1 MTRTTTR
8 LSFLSAALTLAL
20 SCSSSGPTAGGGS
33 DLPNGALAVVMGT
46 VSHSDMSPASGASL
60 SLCAVTVTPSGDSL
74 IQERTALT
82 SSSGAFVLDSLA
94 AGRYALVA
102 ELPGPGLAAI
112 NQFVE
117 VGDSKDTVLIDRLVL
132 APAVD
137 LLGSLVLPPGCY
149 YSKVVVSVPGLG
161 RRSRVDANHLY
172 VVPRVPQG
180 VYDIAITYDS
190 VVNYLRVRVDARGD
204 TGAVQLRTV
213 HFAVMNVMGDSAH
226 EFHGSTMRY
235 SYAVTPH
242 SYPQGQEPP
251 WYALVDLSKVTY
263 YRWQGSDT
271 VAWAPD
277 TQGTPAAYDTL
288 LAGMIHRDADGN
300 VLLET
305 VGGPEVVLS
314 GVPPDVVPSE
324 PTYVTVAVRVRND
337 GYGLIYEVVDIYPPL
352 LNR

>member
-1 MTRTTTR
+1 MTRTITY
-8 LSFLSAALTLAL
+8 LSALLAALAL
-20 SCSSSGPTAGGGS
+20 ACSSSDPTAGGGS
-33 DLPNGALAVVMGT
+33 DLPNGTLAVVMGT
-46 VSHSDMSPASGASL
+46 VSRSDAIPASGAAL
-60 SLCAVTVTPSGDSL
+60 SLRAITVTPSGDSL
-74 IQERTALT
+74 LDERATLA
-82 SSSGAFVLDSLA
+82 SSDGGFALDSIA

-102 ELPGPGLAAI
+102 ELPDLGLCAI
-112 NQFVE
+112 DQFVD
-117 VGDSKDTVLIDRLVL
+117 VGDSSDTVLVNPLAL

-161 RRSRVDANHLY
+161 RRGTVDANHLY
-172 VVPRVPQG
+172 VIPRVPQG

-213 HFAVMNVMGDSAH
+213 GFAVMNVMGDSAH

-263 YRWQGSDT
+263 YSWQGSDT
-271 VAWAPD
+271 VAWTPD
-277 TQGTPAAYDTL
+277 SQGAAAAYDTV
-288 LAGMIHRDADGN
+288 LAGMIRRDGGGN

-305 VGGPEVVLS
+305 VGGPEIALT
-314 GVPPDVVPSE
+314 GVPPSLLPPQPV
-324 PTYVTVAVRVRND
+324 YVTVAVRVRND
-337 GYGLIYEVVDIYPPL
+337 GYHLIYEVVDIYPP
-352 LNR
+352 RVDD